1 MKKFVLDSYA
11 VLAYFQNESGAQV
24 VEKML
29 LDAENESVKLFMS
42 VVNLGETVYITQR
55 KSGEQGKQS
64 LLLAL
69 DMLPIRI
76 EDVTKDLALRAAD
89 LKAKYSI
96 SYADCFTAALA
107 LSHEVPAVTGDPEF
121 KKIEHLV
128 TIKWV

>member
-1 MKKFVLDSYA
+1 MKKYVLDSYA
-11 VLAYFQNESGAQV
+11 ILAYFQNESGAQV

-29 LDAENESVKLFMS
+29 LDAGNQSVKLFMS
-42 VVNLGETVYITQR
+42 AVNLGETVYITQR
-55 KSGEQGKQS
+55 KSGAKGKRS

-69 DMLPIRI
+69 DMLPIYI

-89 LKAKYSI
+89 LKAKYAI

-107 LSHEVPAVTGDPEF
+107 ISHGVPAITGDPEF

-128 TIKWV
+128 KIKWL